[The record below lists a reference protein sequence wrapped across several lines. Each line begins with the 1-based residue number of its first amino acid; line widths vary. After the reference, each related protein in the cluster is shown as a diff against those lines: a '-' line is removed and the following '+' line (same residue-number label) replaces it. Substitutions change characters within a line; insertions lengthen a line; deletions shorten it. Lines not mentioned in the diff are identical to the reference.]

1 MIAEL
6 NGRRLLIVG
15 NPGSSEEPVYRI
27 HRLLQKKILLDMD
40 DYAFADAFRKAFRLI
55 RKRFPVSNHQQ
66 VPDPQDWNICKEYIP
81 HVQTLCRIYK
91 QGASVSSLVDLNGE
105 ELARLFYDAGF
116 YVWARGNTGHNAFL
130 FLDTADK
137 ILDDIGFDKK
147 AKLRADILGVTGA
160 LLLFSGCYERV
171 NASDRLQRAFQIRK
185 DIYVKHPE
193 HDNDVLLQNS
203 ANDYALALLDSHR
216 FDEAEKLFRNC
227 RDHYLA
233 WGPESENP
241 FENSKYYGNFST
253 VLLWQGDVDKAI
265 KYLKKSLTLTERFFH
280 DKNSLYYRRVFMLG
294 CFLLVKD
301 DLRGALDKH
310 LEVLTKRL
318 ELHGKHHEHTILSTY
333 AVGAMYHHIGD
344 LDTAM

>member
-1 MIAEL
+1 MLSYSWTRPIRSL
-6 NGRRLLIVG
+6 TTLGLI
-15 NPGSSEEPVYRI
+15 
-27 HRLLQKKILLDMD
+27 
-40 DYAFADAFRKAFRLI
+40 
-55 RKRFPVSNHQQ
+55 
-66 VPDPQDWNICKEYIP
+66 
-81 HVQTLCRIYK
+81 
-91 QGASVSSLVDLNGE
+91 
-105 ELARLFYDAGF
+105 
-116 YVWARGNTGHNAFL
+116 
-130 FLDTADK
+130 
-137 ILDDIGFDKK
+137 KK

-344 LDTAM
+344 LDTAIGYIEQCIECVRNSKWDAAAYARAKYHLAVLYREKGINEDQAAVLEADADEVLGRLGSFAAECLGDVEDKMMILDDLQPTFSGRYTGRNLLRHLQKCLGNQSQAAPVST